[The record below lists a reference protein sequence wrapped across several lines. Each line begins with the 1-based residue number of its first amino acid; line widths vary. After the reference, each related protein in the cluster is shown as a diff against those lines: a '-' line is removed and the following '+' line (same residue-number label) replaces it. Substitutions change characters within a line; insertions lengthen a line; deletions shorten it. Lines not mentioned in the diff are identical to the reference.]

1 MITKLGIKTFVI
13 KGSNNRDMEVDV
25 FLNSEELRKKPVV
38 IFCHGYK
45 GFKDWGCWD
54 LVAEEFVNRGFNF
67 IKFNFSHNGV
77 TTENP
82 TEFDD
87 LEAFGNNNYTKELF
101 DLQVMMDWVSAD
113 NEFDSFFDK
122 SEIYVIGHSRGGGI
136 VTLTS
141 AKDSRVKKAVTWASV
156 SNLIDRLPS
165 EIEDWKSAGVV
176 YQLNG
181 RTKQNMPLYYQ
192 FKENTILNKEFLDI
206 EKISR
211 KIKTP
216 FCVIHGRKD
225 IAVKEEEATNLD
237 KWIPTSQLI
246 LIEDATHTFG
256 SYHPYDK
263 DELPEDLKTVV
274 DESINFLEQ

>member
-1 MITKLGIKTFVI
+1 MKSIKNFIIEGKHQKPIVT
-13 KGSNNRDMEVDV
+13 DV
-25 FLNSEELRKKPVV
+25 FYKEDHQPKKVV

-211 KIKTP
+211 KIKIP